1 MTNIQDS
8 RLCFVTTLGFVD
20 TVTRNVT
27 MTAICLPTVPKYSQ
41 EPQNTDRMTLERIER
56 RYLNLVQTR
65 TKHDFGLYVTPEP
78 VLDGGL
84 PEGAR
89 T

>member
-1 MTNIQDS
+1 M
-8 RLCFVTTLGFVD
+8 TTLDFVD
-20 TVTRNVT
+20 TVIRNVT
-27 MTAICLPTVPKYSQ
+27 MTAICLPIVPKYSQ

-65 TKHDFGLYVTPEP
+65 TKHDFGLYVTSEP

-84 PEGAR
+84 PEGGR
-89 T
+89 S

>member
-1 MTNIQDS
+1 
-8 RLCFVTTLGFVD
+8 
-20 TVTRNVT
+20 
-27 MTAICLPTVPKYSQ
+27 
-41 EPQNTDRMTLERIER
+41 MTLERIES

-65 TKHDFGLYVTPEP
+65 TNHDFGLYVTAEP

-84 PEGAR
+84 SEGAR